1 MGVAPGRPKGK
12 KPPAKAPPG
21 TAPVSVTGTSSQ
33 GTTTK
38 PLGTSS
44 RSSSRSSSSSSGK
57 SYAAQ
62 QKERDDRAG
71 KSELQKARDLEPLL
85 EAYKLALSSK
95 GLTKARRQDIRDI
108 ERALLSQLT
117 EAKDAAEQRYNAFL
131 TAGQNSE
138 IDTGRVLEAG
148 ISNTVRE
155 RQEAMTQLLTHGA
168 GETDAMRA
176 MLMAARNWQA
186 NAGEAN
192 RAYYDTMAST
202 NAGITDLSLDTE
214 TAMANAWRGAE
225 SEKDRLWKEYY
236 KSRADTHTSSRD
248 IYNQM
253 LAHYRAAE
261 AYDVEPKKGQKKA
274 AKEGM
279 AEEANA
285 AAVEMSKSYKQ
296 KKLPRWISGYSA
308 GPQLAARQ
316 SNSNLAS
323 AMTIEPAVKSEGASL
338 RRWEKG
344 A

>member
-1 MGVAPGRPKGK
+1 MGVAPGRPKGE
-12 KPPAKAPPG
+12 PPHAKLPSG
-21 TAPVSVTGTSSQ
+21 TAPDSTTGKPSH
-33 GTTTK
+33 GTTTN

-44 RSSSRSSSSSSGK
+44 RSSSSSGK

-131 TAGQNSE
+131 TAGQNAE
-138 IDTGRVLEAG
+138 MDTGRVLEAG

-155 RQEAMTQLLTHGA
+155 RQEAMTQLLTNGA

-225 SEKDRLWKEYY
+225 AEKDRLWKEYY

-261 AYDVEPKKGQKKA
+261 AYDVEPKKGKKKA

-279 AEEANA
+279 ADEANA

-338 RRWEKG
+338 RRWEEG

>member
-12 KPPAKAPPG
+12 PPHAKSPAG
-21 TAPVSVTGTSSQ
+21 TAPVSTTGKPSH

-44 RSSSRSSSSSSGK
+44 RSSSRSNSSSSEK

-131 TAGQNSE
+131 TAGQNAE
-138 IDTGRVLEAG
+138 MDTGRVLEAG

-155 RQEAMTQLLTHGA
+155 RQEAMTQLLTNGA

-225 SEKDRLWKEYY
+225 AEKDRLWKEYY

-253 LAHYRAAE
+253 LAYYRAAE
-261 AYDVEPKKGQKKA
+261 A
-274 AKEGM
+274 
-279 AEEANA
+279 
-285 AAVEMSKSYKQ
+285 
-296 KKLPRWISGYSA
+296 
-308 GPQLAARQ
+308 
-316 SNSNLAS
+316 
-323 AMTIEPAVKSEGASL
+323 
-338 RRWEKG
+338 
-344 A
+344 